1 MTAVEVKVSKK
12 HLNALVHGK
21 GFNLSRS
28 EHNTAPHLIHIHY
41 RDAKHARKV
50 HKKLSEGGS
59 IRINPCHMID
69 VTHNGGSL
77 WGNIT
82 HGIEHVASNPVF
94 KAVAPILLNA
104 GVSAATENPEA
115 GMIAGNVGSAAL
127 NANGSGL
134 RRTKRKGAG
143 FFDTMKKVAENKAT
157 KSIAKSLAPTIAKA
171 VEERTGSQ
179 LAGNLS
185 NAGVDAYAGSGLKKK
200 RGKGII
206 TDNID
211 NFLHNGMGLNTVGLG
226 GSNSSITNSMHDK
239 MAYVRSF
246 RKLHHGGSMN
256 PL

>member
-1 MTAVEVKVSKK
+1 MCIK
-12 HLNALVHGK
+12 
-21 GFNLSRS
+21 
-28 EHNTAPHLIHIHY
+28 
-41 RDAKHARKV
+41 
-50 HKKLSEGGS
+50 
-59 IRINPCHMID
+59 C
-69 VTHNGGSL
+69 
-77 WGNIT
+77 
-82 HGIEHVASNPVF
+82 
-94 KAVAPILLNA
+94 

-226 GSNSSITNSMHDK
+226 GSNTSITNSMHDK

-246 RKLHHGGSMN
+246 RKVHHGGSFA
-256 PL
+256 PLG